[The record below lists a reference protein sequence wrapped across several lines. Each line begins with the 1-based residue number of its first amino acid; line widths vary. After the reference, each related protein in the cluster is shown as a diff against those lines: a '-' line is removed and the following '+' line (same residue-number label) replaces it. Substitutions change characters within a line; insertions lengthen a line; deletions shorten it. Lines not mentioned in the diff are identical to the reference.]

1 MRGKTKLRD
10 LSETELEQKAKEL
23 REEVFNLR
31 FQVSMA
37 MAKNP
42 ARIGQVRRELARV
55 QTIQRERALGM
66 RMPAQ
71 HAGLKPGFG
80 VADEDYQAESA

>member
-1 MRGKTKLRD
+1 MKGKAKLRD
-10 LSETELEQKAKEL
+10 LSESELGQKVREL

-42 ARIGQVRRELARV
+42 ARIGQARRELARV
-55 QTIQRERALGM
+55 QTLLRERALGL
-66 RMPAQ
+66 RR
-71 HAGLKPGFG
+71 G
-80 VADEDYQAESA
+80 

>member
-1 MRGKTKLRD
+1 MKGKTNLRD
-10 LSETELEQKAKEL
+10 LSEAELGQKARDL

-42 ARIGQVRRELARV
+42 ARIGEARRELARV
-55 QTIQRERALGM
+55 ETLLRERALGLQ
-66 RMPAQ
+66 R
-71 HAGLKPGFG
+71 G
-80 VADEDYQAESA
+80 

>member
-1 MRGKTKLRD
+1 MKGRTNLRD
-10 LSETELEQKAKEL
+10 LSETELGQKVRDL

-42 ARIGQVRRELARV
+42 ARIGQARRELARV
-55 QTIQRERALGM
+55 QTLLRERTLGL
-66 RMPAQ
+66 RR
-71 HAGLKPGFG
+71 G
-80 VADEDYQAESA
+80 

>member
-1 MRGKTKLRD
+1 MKGKTKLRD
-10 LSETELEQKAKEL
+10 LSEAELEQKGREL

-42 ARIGQVRRELARV
+42 ARIGQARRELARV
-55 QTIQRERALGM
+55 QTLLRERTLGL
-66 RMPAQ
+66 RR
-71 HAGLKPGFG
+71 G
-80 VADEDYQAESA
+80 

>member
-1 MRGKTKLRD
+1 MKGKTNLRD
-10 LSETELEQKAKEL
+10 LSESELGQKAREL

-42 ARIGQVRRELARV
+42 ARIGQARRELARV
-55 QTIQRERALGM
+55 ETLRRERALGL
-66 RMPAQ
+66 RR
-71 HAGLKPGFG
+71 G
-80 VADEDYQAESA
+80 

>member
-1 MRGKTKLRD
+1 MKSRTNLRD
-10 LSETELEQKAKEL
+10 LSEAELGQKAREL

-42 ARIGQVRRELARV
+42 ARIGQARRELARV
-55 QTIQRERALGM
+55 QTLLRERALGL
-66 RMPAQ
+66 RR
-71 HAGLKPGFG
+71 G
-80 VADEDYQAESA
+80 

>member
-1 MRGKTKLRD
+1 MKRKTNLRD
-10 LSETELEQKAKEL
+10 LSETELGQKLREL

-42 ARIGQVRRELARV
+42 SRIGQARRELARV
-55 QTIQRERALGM
+55 QTLLRERTLGLQ
-66 RMPAQ
+66 R
-71 HAGLKPGFG
+71 G
-80 VADEDYQAESA
+80 

>member
-1 MRGKTKLRD
+1 MKGKTKLRD

-55 QTIQRERALGM
+55 QTIQRERALGIQ
-66 RMPAQ
+66 RA
-71 HAGLKPGFG
+71 
-80 VADEDYQAESA
+80 

>member
-1 MRGKTKLRD
+1 MKGKMNLRD
-10 LSETELEQKAKEL
+10 LSETELGQKSREL

-42 ARIGQVRRELARV
+42 ARIGQARRELARV
-55 QTIQRERALGM
+55 QTLLRERALGL
-66 RMPAQ
+66 RR
-71 HAGLKPGFG
+71 G
-80 VADEDYQAESA
+80 

>member
-1 MRGKTKLRD
+1 MKGKTKLRD

-55 QTIQRERALGM
+55 QTIQRERTLGI
-66 RMPAQ
+66 RR
-71 HAGLKPGFG
+71 G
-80 VADEDYQAESA
+80 

>member
-1 MRGKTKLRD
+1 MKGKTKLRD
-10 LSETELEQKAKEL
+10 LSEAELGQKAREL

-42 ARIGQVRRELARV
+42 SRIGLARRELARV
-55 QTIQRERALGM
+55 QTLLRERELGL
-66 RMPAQ
+66 RR
-71 HAGLKPGFG
+71 G
-80 VADEDYQAESA
+80 

>member
-1 MRGKTKLRD
+1 MKGKTKLRD
-10 LSETELEQKAKEL
+10 LSETELGQKTREL

-42 ARIGQVRRELARV
+42 ARIGQARRELARV
-55 QTIQRERALGM
+55 QTLLRERALGL
-66 RMPAQ
+66 RR
-71 HAGLKPGFG
+71 G
-80 VADEDYQAESA
+80 